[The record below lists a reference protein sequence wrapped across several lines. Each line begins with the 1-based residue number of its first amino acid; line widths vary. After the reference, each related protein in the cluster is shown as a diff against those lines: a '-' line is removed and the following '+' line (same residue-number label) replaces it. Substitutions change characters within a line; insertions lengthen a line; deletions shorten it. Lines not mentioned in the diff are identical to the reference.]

1 MDPEAVINTFDS
13 CWFNLQ
19 ILKKRSNPPSSS
31 SFENTPDSKILQ
43 NVSTPKRF
51 SSLLAVE
58 TRSKDE
64 LLRSNTGYN
73 SDSFSPVSVLPP
85 DSVFQTTPEVKR
97 GNRTRRTGRRKG
109 ENGGWGSKSL
119 SELEFKELAGF
130 MDLGFEFSEEDVNSS
145 LVEIIPGLQKLGKK
159 EEEKEASEK
168 YLNKSAKARPYLSEA
183 WEVMGEEKKGKN
195 GLMYWRIPPLS
206 NEVVIKDSLKCWAHT
221 VAAAVR

>member
-1 MDPEAVINTFDS
+1 MDPEAVISTFDS
-13 CWFNLQ
+13 FWFNLQ

-31 SFENTPDSKILQ
+31 SFENTPDSKIPQ
-43 NVSTPKRF
+43 NVSASKKF

-58 TRSKDE
+58 TRSKGE

-85 DSVFQTTPEVKR
+85 ESPFRTTPEVKR
-97 GNRTRRTGRRKG
+97 GNRARRTGRRKG
-109 ENGGWGSKSL
+109 ESGWGSKSL
-119 SELEFKELAGF
+119 SELEFKELTGF

-168 YLNKSAKARPYLSEA
+168 NQNKSAKARPYLSEA
-183 WEVMGEEKKGKN
+183 WEVMGEEKKEKK
-195 GLMYWRIPPLS
+195 GLMYWRIPSLS
-206 NEVVIKDSLKCWAHT
+206 NEVVVKDSLKFWAHS